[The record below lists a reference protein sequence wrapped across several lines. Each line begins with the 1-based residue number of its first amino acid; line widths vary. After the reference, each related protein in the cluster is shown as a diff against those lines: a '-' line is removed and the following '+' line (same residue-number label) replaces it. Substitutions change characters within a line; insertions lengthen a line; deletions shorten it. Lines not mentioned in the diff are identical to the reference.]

1 MDGSGGGITQI
12 SSGSAHQLTIVIHAV
27 ADLEM
32 HLLFQE
38 PWAVELPQFKDTIK
52 YIHQHQYHWALDKLE
67 QLVVQQLFEL
77 SKVNVL
83 GMGKLQPITYITWHI
98 AILSTTF

>member
-1 MDGSGGGITQI
+1 MTQVEA
-12 SSGSAHQLTIVIHAV
+12 SHRSAQDQLTIVIRAV

-38 PWAVELPQFKDTIK
+38 PWAVELPQYKDTIK